1 MKSIKKIVLP
11 VTLSASVLTLG
22 ACGNG
27 SDNSGETLVETKAG
41 NVTSQDV
48 LDKMG
53 NNEVAQNAFQIVLNK
68 VLKDK
73 YEDKVDTKKLDEQ
86 VDKQIE
92 QYGGKKKFEE
102 ALQQEKPGATIK
114 DFKESQKTSKYQ
126 EEFINDAVK
135 VSDKEIDENTKKGSH
150 ILIKVKS
157 EDSEE
162 GLSDKAAKKKA
173 EKLLAQIKKNP
184 DDFEK
189 IAKKESQDE
198 GTKSKGGALGFVLE
212 GQMDESFEKAL
223 FKLKKDDEISDVVK
237 SQYGYHIIKADKGEP
252 SKKEKASLKEQYRQ
266 LKIQKEPK
274 IIINAYKKLLD
285 EYKVDYKDKDIK
297 KAIEDNILNEKAL
310 QQQQMQAAQQSSA
323 S

>member
-1 MKSIKKIVLP
+1 MLP

-102 ALQQEKPGATIK
+102 ALQQEN
-114 DFKESQKTSKYQ
+114 QVLLLKTLK
-126 EEFINDAVK
+126 NLK
-135 VSDKEIDENTKKGSH
+135 R
-150 ILIKVKS
+150 
-157 EDSEE
+157 
-162 GLSDKAAKKKA
+162 
-173 EKLLAQIKKNP
+173 LLNIKKNLSTMP
-184 DDFEK
+184 
-189 IAKKESQDE
+189 
-198 GTKSKGGALGFVLE
+198 
-212 GQMDESFEKAL
+212 
-223 FKLKKDDEISDVVK
+223 
-237 SQYGYHIIKADKGEP
+237 
-252 SKKEKASLKEQYRQ
+252 
-266 LKIQKEPK
+266 
-274 IIINAYKKLLD
+274 
-285 EYKVDYKDKDIK
+285 
-297 KAIEDNILNEKAL
+297 
-310 QQQQMQAAQQSSA
+310 
-323 S
+323 

>member
-53 NNEVAQNAFQIVLNK
+53 SNEVAQNAFQIVLNK

-126 EEFINDAVK
+126 DEFINDAVK
-135 VSDKEIDENTKKGSH
+135 VSDKEIDENTKKASH

-157 EDSEE
+157 DDSDE

-198 GTKSKGGALGFVLE
+198 GTKSKGGALGFVLK

>member
-11 VTLSASVLTLG
+11 ITLSASVLTLG

-27 SDNSGETLVETKAG
+27 SDKSETLVETKAG
-41 NVTSQDV
+41 DVTSQDV
-48 LDKMG
+48 LNKMG
-53 NNEVAQNAFQIVLNK
+53 KSEVAQNAFQIVLNK
-68 VLKDK
+68 VLADK
-73 YEDKVDTKKLDEQ
+73 YKDKVDTKKLDEQ

-102 ALQQEKPGATIK
+102 ALQQEKPGATVK
-114 DFKESQKTSKYQ
+114 EFKNSQKTSKYQ

-135 VSDKEIDENTKKGSH
+135 VSDKEIEDNTKKGSH

-157 EDSEE
+157 KDSKD
-162 GLSDKAAKKKA
+162 GLSDKEAKAKA
-173 EKLLAQIKKNP
+173 EKLDKQIKDNP
-184 DDFEK
+184 DDFDK

-198 GTKSKGGALGFVLE
+198 GTKAKNGSLGFVLK

-223 FKLKKDDEISDVVK
+223 FKLKDGEISDVVK
-237 SQYGYHIIKADKGEP
+237 SQYGYHIIRADKGEA
-252 SKKEKASLKEQYRQ
+252 SKKEKSSLKEQYRQ

-297 KAIEDNILNEKAL
+297 KSIEDNILNEKAL
-310 QQQQMQAAQQSSA
+310 QQQQMQAAQQQQSSA

>member
-1 MKSIKKIVLP
+1 MKSIKKMVLP
-11 VTLSASVLTLG
+11 ITLSASVLTLG

-27 SDNSGETLVETKAG
+27 SDNSGDTLVESKAG

-73 YEDKVDTKKLDEQ
+73 YDDKVDTKKLDKQ

-102 ALQQEKPGATIK
+102 ALQQEKPGATLE
-114 DFKESQKTSKYQ
+114 DFKDSQKTSKYQ

-135 VSDKEIDENTKKGSH
+135 VSDKEIDKNTKKGSH

-157 EDSEE
+157 KDSQD
-162 GLSDKAAKKKA
+162 GMSDKAAKKKA
-173 EKLLAQIKKNP
+173 DDILAQIKKNP

-189 IAKKESQDE
+189 IAKKETQDE
-198 GTKSKGGALGFVLE
+198 GTKSKNGSLGFVMK
-212 GQMDESFEKAL
+212 GQMDEAFEKAL
-223 FKLKKDDEISDVVK
+223 FKLKDGEISDVVK
-237 SQYGYHIIKADKGEP
+237 SQYGYHIIKADKGEA
-252 SKKEKASLKEQYRQ
+252 SKKEKESLKEQYRQ
-266 LKIQKEPK
+266 LKIQKDPK
-274 IIINAYKKLLD
+274 I
-285 EYKVDYKDKDIK
+285 
-297 KAIEDNILNEKAL
+297 
-310 QQQQMQAAQQSSA
+310 
-323 S
+323 

>member
-73 YEDKVDTKKLDEQ
+73 YDTKKLDEQ

-198 GTKSKGGALGFVLE
+198 GTKSKGGALGFVLK

-223 FKLKKDDEISDVVK
+223 FKLKKDDEISDIVK
-237 SQYGYHIIKADKGEP
+237 SQYGYHII
-252 SKKEKASLKEQYRQ
+252 
-266 LKIQKEPK
+266 
-274 IIINAYKKLLD
+274 
-285 EYKVDYKDKDIK
+285 

>member
-11 VTLSASVLTLG
+11 ITLSASVLTLG

-27 SDNSGETLVETKAG
+27 SNSGDTLVETEAG
-41 NVTSQDV
+41 DVTSQDV

-53 NNEVAQNAFQIVLNK
+53 KSEVAQNAFQIVLNK

-86 VDKQIE
+86 IDKQIE

-102 ALQQEKPGATIK
+102 ALQQEKPGSTVK
-114 DFKESQKTSKYQ
+114 DFKASQKTAKYQ
-126 EEFINDAVK
+126 EEFINDAIK
-135 VSDKEIDENTKKGSH
+135 VSDKEIEKNSKKGSH

-157 EDSEE
+157 GDSKD
-162 GLSDKAAKKKA
+162 GLSDKEAKKKA
-173 EKLLAQIKKNP
+173 ESILKEIKKNP
-184 DDFEK
+184 DDFGK
-189 IAKKESQDE
+189 IAKKETQDE
-198 GTKSKGGALGFVLE
+198 GTKDKKGSLGFVLK

-223 FKLKKDDEISDVVK
+223 FDLKDNEVSDVVK

-252 SKKEKASLKEQYRQ
+252 TKKEKASLKEQYRQ
-266 LKIQKEPK
+266 MKIQKEPK
-274 IIINAYKKLLD
+274 LIINAYKKLLD
-285 EYKVDYKDKDIK
+285 EYKVDYKDKEIK
-297 KAIEDNILNEKAL
+297 KSIEDNILNEKAL
-310 QQQQMQAAQQSSA
+310 QQQQMQAAQQQSA

>member
-11 VTLSASVLTLG
+11 ITLSASVLTLG

-102 ALQQEKPGATIK
+102 ALQQEKPGATLE
-114 DFKESQKTSKYQ
+114 DFKESQKTSKFQ
-126 EEFINDAVK
+126 EEFINDAVN
-135 VSDKEIDENTKKGSH
+135 VSDKEIDKNTKKGSH

-157 EDSEE
+157 EDSKD

-173 EKLLAQIKKNP
+173 DELLAQIKKNP
-184 DDFEK
+184 DDFDK

-198 GTKSKGGALGFVLE
+198 GTKDKNGSLGFVLK
-212 GQMDESFEKAL
+212 GQMDESFEKVL
-223 FKLKKDDEISDVVK
+223 FDLKDDEISDVVK
-237 SQYGYHIIKADKGEP
+237 SQYGYHIIRADKGEA
-252 SKKEKASLKEQYRQ
+252 SKKEKDSLKEQYRQ
-266 LKIQKEPK
+266 MKIQKEPK

-310 QQQQMQAAQQSSA
+310 QQQQMQAAQQQSA

>member
-53 NNEVAQNAFQIVLNK
+53 SNEVAQNAFQIVLNK

-73 YEDKVDTKKLDEQ
+73 YEDKVDTKKLDKQ

-135 VSDKEIDENTKKGSH
+135 VSDKEIDENTKKASH

-157 EDSEE
+157 DDSDE

-198 GTKSKGGALGFVLE
+198 GTKSKGGALRFVLK

>member
-1 MKSIKKIVLP
+1 MKSIKKMVLP
-11 VTLSASVLTLG
+11 ITLSASVLTLG

-27 SDNSGETLVETKAG
+27 SDNSGETLVESKAG

-73 YEDKVDTKKLDEQ
+73 YDDKVDTKKLDKQ

-102 ALQQEKPGATIK
+102 ALQQEKPGATLE
-114 DFKESQKTSKYQ
+114 DFKDSQKTSKYQ

-135 VSDKEIDENTKKGSH
+135 VSDKEIDKNTKKGSH

-157 EDSEE
+157 KDSQD
-162 GLSDKAAKKKA
+162 GMSDKAAKKKA
-173 EKLLAQIKKNP
+173 DDILAQIKKNP

-189 IAKKESQDE
+189 IAKKETQDE
-198 GTKSKGGALGFVLE
+198 GTKSKNGSLGFVMK
-212 GQMDESFEKAL
+212 GQMDEAFEKAL
-223 FKLKKDDEISDVVK
+223 FKLKDGEISDVVK
-237 SQYGYHIIKADKGEP
+237 SQYGYHIIKADKGEA
-252 SKKEKASLKEQYRQ
+252 SKKEKVSLKEQYRQ
-266 LKIQKEPK
+266 LKIQKDPK

-285 EYKVDYKDKDIK
+285 EYKVDYKDKEIK
-297 KAIEDNILNEKAL
+297 KSIEDNILNEKAL
-310 QQQQMQAAQQSSA
+310 QQQQMQAAQQQSA

>member
-173 EKLLAQIKKNP
+173 EKLLAQIKKNS

>member
-11 VTLSASVLTLG
+11 ITLSASVLTLG

-102 ALQQEKPGATIK
+102 ALQQEKPGATLE
-114 DFKESQKTSKYQ
+114 DFKESQKTSKFQ
-126 EEFINDAVK
+126 EEFINDAVN
-135 VSDKEIDENTKKGSH
+135 VSDKEIDKNTKKGSH

-157 EDSEE
+157 EDSKD
-162 GLSDKAAKKKA
+162 GLSDKSAKKKA
-173 EKLLAQIKKNP
+173 DELLAQIKKNP
-184 DDFEK
+184 DDFDK

-198 GTKSKGGALGFVLE
+198 GTKDKNGSLGFVLK

-223 FKLKKDDEISDVVK
+223 FDLKDDEISDVVK
-237 SQYGYHIIKADKGEP
+237 SQYGYHIIRADKGEA
-252 SKKEKASLKEQYRQ
+252 SKKEKDSLKEQYRQ
-266 LKIQKEPK
+266 MKIQKEPK

-310 QQQQMQAAQQSSA
+310 QQQQMQAAQQQSA

>member
-53 NNEVAQNAFQIVLNK
+53 SNEVAQNAFQIVLNK

-86 VDKQIE
+86 TDKQIE

-102 ALQQEKPGATIK
+102 ALQQEKPGATIE
-114 DFKESQKTSKYQ
+114 DFKESKKTSKYQ
-126 EEFINDAVK
+126 EEFINDAIK
-135 VSDKEIDENTKKGSH
+135 VSDKEIDENTKKASH

-157 EDSEE
+157 DE
-162 GLSDKAAKKKA
+162 GLSDKEAKKKA
-173 EKLLAQIKKNP
+173 EKLLDQIKKKP

-189 IAKKESQDE
+189 IAKKETQDE
-198 GTKSKGGALGFVLE
+198 GTKSKGGALGFVIK

-252 SKKEKASLKEQYRQ
+252 SKKEKSSLKEQYRQ
-266 LKIQKEPK
+266 LKIQKDPK

-297 KAIEDNILNEKAL
+297 KSIEDNILNEKAL
-310 QQQQMQAAQQSSA
+310 QQQQMQAAQQSTA

>member
-22 ACGNG
+22 ACGNA
-27 SDNSGETLVETKAG
+27 DNSGDTLVETKAG

-73 YEDKVDTKKLDEQ
+73 YDDKVDTKKLDKQ

-102 ALQQEKPGATIK
+102 ALQQEKPGATLE
-114 DFKESQKTSKYQ
+114 DFKDSQKTAKYQ

-135 VSDKEIDENTKKGSH
+135 VSDKEIEKNSKKGSH

-157 EDSEE
+157 KDSKD
-162 GLSDKAAKKKA
+162 GLSDDKAKEKA
-173 EKLLAQIKKNP
+173 ENILKQIKENP
-184 DDFEK
+184 DEFNK
-189 IAKKESQDE
+189 IAKKETQDE
-198 GTKSKGGALGFVLE
+198 GTKSKDGSLGYVLK
-212 GQMDESFEKAL
+212 GQMDEAFEKAL
-223 FKLKKDDEISDVVK
+223 FKLKPGETSDVVK

-252 SKKEKASLKEQYRQ
+252 SKKEKESLKEQYRQ
-266 LKIQKEPK
+266 MKIQKNPK

-297 KAIEDNILNEKAL
+297 KSIEDNILNEEAL
-310 QQQQMQAAQQSSA
+310 QQQQMQAAQQQSA
-323 S
+323 Q